1 MDTEKTI
8 IYSACIVGV
17 VSSMIEIASPEG
29 TMKKQLDLIL
39 GLVLVMVVITP
50 FMSSDFKFRLNDYT
64 VNYDKKIYDDIK
76 AYENSLVFE
85 NARKELSEYFQK
97 KLADNGIDC
106 KDVIIT
112 LELDEYNQIEIT
124 KVQVHSTKQDKQK
137 INKLILSELPKTQVE
152 IIEGETS

>member
-1 MDTEKTI
+1 MDTVKTI

-64 VNYDKKIYDDIK
+64 VSYDKKIYDDIK

-152 IIEGETS
+152 VIEGETS

>member
-1 MDTEKTI
+1 MDTVKTI

-64 VNYDKKIYDDIK
+64 VSYDKKIYDDIK
-76 AYENSLVFE
+76 SYENNLVFE

-97 KLADNGIDC
+97 KLADNGVDC

-124 KVQVHSTKQDKQK
+124 KVQVHSTQQDKQE

-152 IIEGETS
+152 VIEGETS

>member
-1 MDTEKTI
+1 MDTVKTI

-50 FMSSDFKFRLNDYT
+50 FMNSDFKFRLNDYT
-64 VNYDKKIYDDIK
+64 VSYDKKIYDDIK
-76 AYENSLVFE
+76 AYENNLVFE
-85 NARKELSEYFQK
+85 NARKELSDYFQK

-152 IIEGETS
+152 VIEGETS

>member
-1 MDTEKTI
+1 MDTVKTI

-50 FMSSDFKFRLNDYT
+50 FMSSNFKFRLNDYT
-64 VNYDKKIYDDIK
+64 VSYDKKIYDDIK

-85 NARKELSEYFQK
+85 NARKELSDYFQK

-152 IIEGETS
+152 VIEGETS

>member
-1 MDTEKTI
+1 MDTVKTI

>member
-1 MDTEKTI
+1 MDTVKTI

-64 VNYDKKIYDDIK
+64 VSYDKKIYDDIK

-106 KDVIIT
+106 KNVIIT

-152 IIEGETS
+152 VIEGETS

>member
-1 MDTEKTI
+1 MDTVKTI

-64 VNYDKKIYDDIK
+64 VSYDKKIYDDIK

-85 NARKELSEYFQK
+85 NARKELSDYFQK

-124 KVQVHSTKQDKQK
+124 KVQVHSTQQDKQE

-152 IIEGETS
+152 VIEGETS

>member
-1 MDTEKTI
+1 MDTVKTI

-64 VNYDKKIYDDIK
+64 VSYDKKIYDDIK

-124 KVQVHSTKQDKQK
+124 KVQVHSTQQDKQE

-152 IIEGETS
+152 VIEGETS

>member
-1 MDTEKTI
+1 MDTVKTI

-64 VNYDKKIYDDIK
+64 VSYDKKIYDDIK
-76 AYENSLVFE
+76 SYEDNLVFE
-85 NARKELSEYFQK
+85 NARKELSDYFQK

-152 IIEGETS
+152 VIEGETS

>member
-1 MDTEKTI
+1 MDTVKTI

-17 VSSMIEIASPEG
+17 VSSIIEIASPEG

-64 VNYDKKIYDDIK
+64 VSYDKKIYDDIK

-85 NARKELSEYFQK
+85 NARKELSDYFQK

-152 IIEGETS
+152 VIEGETS

>member
-1 MDTEKTI
+1 MDTVKTI

-17 VSSMIEIASPEG
+17 VSSMIEIAAPEG

-50 FMSSDFKFRLNDYT
+50 FMNSDFKFRLNDYT
-64 VNYDKKIYDDIK
+64 VSYDKKIYDDIK

-85 NARKELSEYFQK
+85 NARKELSDYFQK

-124 KVQVHSTKQDKQK
+124 KVQVYSTQKDKQE

-152 IIEGETS
+152 VIEGETS

>member
-1 MDTEKTI
+1 MDTVKTI

-64 VNYDKKIYDDIK
+64 VSYDKKIYDDIK
-76 AYENSLVFE
+76 SYENSLIFE

-152 IIEGETS
+152 VIEGETS

>member
-1 MDTEKTI
+1 MDTVKTI

-50 FMSSDFKFRLNDYT
+50 FMSSDFKFRINDYT
-64 VNYDKKIYDDIK
+64 VSYDKKIYDDIK

-97 KLADNGIDC
+97 KLADNGVDC

-124 KVQVHSTKQDKQK
+124 KVQVYSTQKDKQE

-152 IIEGETS
+152 VIEGETS

>member
-1 MDTEKTI
+1 MDTVKTI

-64 VNYDKKIYDDIK
+64 VSYDKKIYDDIK
-76 AYENSLVFE
+76 SYENNLVFE
-85 NARKELSEYFQK
+85 NARKELSDYFQK

-152 IIEGETS
+152 VIEGETS

>member
-1 MDTEKTI
+1 MDTVKTI

-64 VNYDKKIYDDIK
+64 VSYDKKIYDDIK

-85 NARKELSEYFQK
+85 NARKELSDYFQK

-106 KDVIIT
+106 KNVIIT

-124 KVQVHSTKQDKQK
+124 KVQVYSTQQDKQE

-152 IIEGETS
+152 VIEGETS

>member
-1 MDTEKTI
+1 MDTVKTI

-64 VNYDKKIYDDIK
+64 VSYDKKIYDDIK

-85 NARKELSEYFQK
+85 NARKELSDYFQK

-124 KVQVHSTKQDKQK
+124 KVQVHSTQQDKQK
-137 INKLILSELPKTQVE
+137 INELILSELPKTQVE
-152 IIEGETS
+152 VIEGETS